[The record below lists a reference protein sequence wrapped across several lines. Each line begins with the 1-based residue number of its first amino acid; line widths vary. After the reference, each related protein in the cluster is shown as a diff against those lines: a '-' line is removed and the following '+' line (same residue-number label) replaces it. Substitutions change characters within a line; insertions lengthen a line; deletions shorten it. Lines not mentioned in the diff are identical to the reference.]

1 MRIKN
6 RQRNCYWL
14 KLIVLWR
21 RSSVLILIS
30 FTVRRLMC
38 VIKECL
44 VKESR
49 RGEVNRKV
57 GKEGRGKVGRGML
70 LYSIFIFIIYFVNY
84 ILYSIFR
91 MLNYWIMWNENN
103 MKNQCRK
110 VNHLLTTETM
120 VTTSIA
126 NGSRLN
132 IMNTVPADSPNCPN
146 LIKLPLLIHI
156 RSP

>member
-57 GKEGRGKVGRGML
+57 GKEGKCEEGCFCIAFLFL
-70 LYSIFIFIIYFVNY
+70 LFI
-84 ILYSIFR
+84 L
-91 MLNYWIMWNENN
+91 
-103 MKNQCRK
+103 
-110 VNHLLTTETM
+110 
-120 VTTSIA
+120 
-126 NGSRLN
+126 
-132 IMNTVPADSPNCPN
+132 
-146 LIKLPLLIHI
+146 
-156 RSP
+156 